1 MASMPSPYTTL
12 GTVALL
18 ACFTVPMT
26 LAAPASDEH
35 QLLTLILRQ
44 LDAIDRLSSASTNA
58 VIDTQARYTFDYAR
72 LSADLDLIRQGIS
85 GYLTPSRAQPRHPP
99 ELTGHYTRSGQRQP

>member
-1 MASMPSPYTTL
+1 MLTPYTSL

-18 ACFTVPMT
+18 ACFSAPIA
-26 LAAPASDEH
+26 LAAPASEEH
-35 QLLTLILRQ
+35 QLLTLVLRQ
-44 LDAIDRLSSASTNA
+44 LDAIDHLSSASTNA

-99 ELTGHYTRSGQRQP
+99 ELTGHYTRSGQIQP

>member
-1 MASMPSPYTTL
+1 MLTPYTFL
-12 GTVALL
+12 GTVALI
-18 ACFTVPMT
+18 ACLSAPIA
-26 LAAPASDEH
+26 LAAPPSEEH
-35 QLLTLILRQ
+35 QVLTLILRQ

-85 GYLTPSRAQPRHPP
+85 GYPPSKSLVYHFV
-99 ELTGHYTRSGQRQP
+99 LNLLHYFRTHSISCNRV